1 MPRLRRT
8 HGLTPHAALPWA
20 GTGFLTWLN
29 TDMTE
34 EGRSHCCGPRWGG
47 GRQACANTTDGEG
60 QICGSCCVAQGNY
73 TGNSVP
79 CDPLLPVIPENHAE
93 AGPAYGPRDAHSSDP
108 TEHVSEQMIGNNDSA
123 W

>member
-1 MPRLRRT
+1 MVR
-8 HGLTPHAALPWA
+8 

-47 GRQACANTTDGEG
+47 GKQACANATAGD
-60 QICGSCCVAQGNY
+60 QICGSCCVADANY

-79 CDPLLPVIPENHAE
+79 CDPLLPVIPESHNDE
-93 AGPAYGPRDAHSSDP
+93 GPSYGPRDAHTSDP
-108 TEHVSEQMIGNNDSA
+108 TEHVSDQMIGPA
-123 W
+123 PHRAAPHRARARAEAPCTAV